1 MKNGITENYNDK
13 NKSENKIKLI
23 VHILFIMFKHFSFY
37 LNAFPHPRNDTLTG
51 FFTLFNVNT

>member
-23 VHILFIMFKHFSFY
+23 VHFLFIEKYPLPFLLYKIGRDF
-37 LNAFPHPRNDTLTG
+37 
-51 FFTLFNVNT
+51 

>member
-23 VHILFIMFKHFSFY
+23 VHILFIMFMCIESGVTFE
-37 LNAFPHPRNDTLTG
+37 TQG
-51 FFTLFNVNT
+51 F

>member
-23 VHILFIMFKHFSFY
+23 VHILFIENIIEKYPLPFLLYKIGRDF
-37 LNAFPHPRNDTLTG
+37 
-51 FFTLFNVNT
+51 

>member
-23 VHILFIMFKHFSFY
+23 VHILFIMFKHLIERDF
-37 LNAFPHPRNDTLTG
+37 
-51 FFTLFNVNT
+51 

>member
-23 VHILFIMFKHFSFY
+23 VHIL
-37 LNAFPHPRNDTLTG
+37 L
-51 FFTLFNVNT
+51 LFNCIKSGVTFETPCIILKIFNVTKSDWA

>member
-23 VHILFIMFKHFSFY
+23 VHILFIMFKQFSFY
-37 LNAFPHPRNDTLTG
+37 LNAFPHPCNDTLTG
-51 FFTLFNVNT
+51 FFT